1 MAQMKKVFVRGNV
14 ASLFGLSI
22 LRSYDFLAFPF
33 RPETALSASS
43 NASVLLISNSPWI
56 FPAKIWVE
64 RLVFFIFC
72 CDGLFVEYDWKSPCT
87 GGDTPRVSCWL
98 DCTHLLTQTKEM
110 DRWSM
115 SGFVC
120 FFGFLFDARL
130 VQLDL

>member
-64 RLVFFIFC
+64 RLVSSFSAAMVC
-72 CDGLFVEYDWKSPCT
+72 L
-87 GGDTPRVSCWL
+87 
-98 DCTHLLTQTKEM
+98 
-110 DRWSM
+110 WSM
-115 SGFVC
+115 TGKVLVPVVIPHVC
-120 FFGFLFDARL
+120 RVG
-130 VQLDL
+130 